1 MRKNKQAEADMS
13 DLLNDL
19 FSKKQGGLFE
29 KAKFITTEYDSYFKP
44 NSHVWVSRLM
54 RNQKNDLEECDG
66 LPVFIRDF
74 EVGETSKA
82 TLYFTALG
90 CADVYINGKRIGNDE
105 FKPGWTDYSK
115 RALYCTYDVTENV
128 VKGKNRILAVVSPGW
143 CYGRISGGIYGTGTP
158 AFAAVLTNGAEMLV
172 TDKNWLAKVCGR
184 IRTADIWDGEF
195 CDGNLPTYAEMSL
208 PAFSTEGFVK
218 VETVPYKGKITPYI
232 GTTVKV
238 REGLTRTPQYI
249 NITDGVVYNGTNY
262 GEVHICSAGASLPLT
277 LKQGQTAV
285 VDFGQEIVG
294 WVKLTVKGEK
304 DTVVRMRYA
313 EFINDSGS
321 RKRGNDGPMGSV
333 YTVNYRS
340 ALAKAYYRLNGDGTE
355 IYRPKFSF
363 FGFRFVEITA
373 ENDVE
378 LLGIEGEVVGN
389 DNRETG
395 HIETSN
401 PLVNQLFS
409 NILWGQRGNY
419 LSVPTDCP
427 QRDERLGWTGDAQA
441 FSTTAAYNANVYPFF
456 LKWMQDMR
464 DSQTKNGGYCDV
476 NPAVGYCKGDN
487 AAAWGDAGVIIPYNM
502 YRMFGDKQILEEHY
516 DSMDD
521 YINGVIKQNGYSGP
535 NPRYGDWLA
544 YDMCKNDMI
553 SSAYLVHDI
562 DLMIEMSEALS
573 KTDKVEEYR
582 KHRDKAKK
590 YFDKHY
596 MKNGMPKGSTQT
608 DKILA
613 LAFDLADG
621 ACSREIASQLE
632 QQIAENGNRLSSG
645 FVGTCAL
652 CPTLSKFGLD
662 KTAYNLLLQRNEPSW
677 LYSVDQ
683 GATTVWERW
692 NSYTKEKGF
701 GNVGMNSFNHYAY
714 GAVGE
719 WMYGFMAG
727 IQPAEP
733 GFRKITLTPRFDL
746 RTADELPEGQQNIT
760 YVNAS
765 YNSASGLIK
774 SEWNTVNGIKYFC
787 SVPVEA
793 TLYLPAE
800 FEKITVDGNE
810 RNAADCPVE
819 GGKIVISLAAGE
831 HTVTLD

>member
-1 MRKNKQAEADMS
+1 MS

-66 LPVFIRDF
+66 LPVYIRDF
-74 EVGETSKA
+74 EVDETSRA

-105 FKPGWTDYSK
+105 FKPGWTDYNK
-115 RALYCTYDVTENV
+115 RALYCTYDVTENI

-172 TDKNWLAKVCGR
+172 TDKSWLAKVCGR

-208 PAFSTEGFVK
+208 PAFSTEDFVK

-238 REGLTRTPQYI
+238 RDGLTRTPQYI

-262 GEVHICSAGASLPLT
+262 GEVHICNAGASLPLT

-313 EFINDSGS
+313 EFLNDSGS

-395 HIETSN
+395 YIETSS
-401 PLVNQLFS
+401 PLVNKLFS
-409 NILWGQRGNY
+409 NIIWGQRGNY

-441 FSTTAAYNANVYPFF
+441 FSTTAAYNADVYPFF

-544 YDMCKNDMI
+544 YDQCKNDMI

-562 DLMIEMSEALS
+562 DLMIEMSDALG
-573 KTDKVEEYR
+573 KADKVEEYR

-608 DKILA
+608 DKILV
-613 LAFDLADG
+613 LAFDLTDG

-662 KTAYNLLLQRNEPSW
+662 KTAYNLLLQRSEPSW

-683 GATTVWERW
+683 GATTIWERW

-727 IQPAEP
+727 IQTAET

-746 RTADELPEGQQNIT
+746 RTPEELPEGQQNIT

-819 GGKIVISLAAGE
+819 GGKIIISLAAGE

>member
-1 MRKNKQAEADMS
+1 MS

-66 LPVFIRDF
+66 LPVYIRDF
-74 EVGETSKA
+74 EVDETSRA

-105 FKPGWTDYSK
+105 FKPGWTDYNK
-115 RALYCTYDVTENV
+115 RALYCTYDVTENI

-172 TDKNWLAKVCGR
+172 TDKSWLAKVCGR

-208 PAFSTEGFVK
+208 PAFSAEDFVK

-313 EFINDSGS
+313 EFLNDSGS

-395 HIETSN
+395 YIETSS
-401 PLVNQLFS
+401 PLVNKLFS
-409 NILWGQRGNY
+409 NIIWGQRGNY

-441 FSTTAAYNANVYPFF
+441 FSTTAAYNADVYPFF

-544 YDMCKNDMI
+544 YDQCKNDMI

-562 DLMIEMSEALS
+562 DLMIEMSDALG
-573 KTDKVEEYR
+573 KADKVEEYR

-608 DKILA
+608 DKILV
-613 LAFDLADG
+613 LAFDLTDG

-662 KTAYNLLLQRNEPSW
+662 KTAYNLLLQRSEPSW

-683 GATTVWERW
+683 GATTIWERW

-800 FEKITVDGNE
+800 FKKITVDGNE

-819 GGKIVISLAAGE
+819 GGKIIISLAAGE